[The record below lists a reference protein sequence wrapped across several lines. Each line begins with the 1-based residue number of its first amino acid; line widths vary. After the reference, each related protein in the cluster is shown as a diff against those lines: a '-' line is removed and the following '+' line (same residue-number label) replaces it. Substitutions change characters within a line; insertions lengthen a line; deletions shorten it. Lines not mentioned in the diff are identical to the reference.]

1 MLYPNRHILIEKFTI
16 HSNPSFVVEVF
27 LFFRKIHFIFCKAV
41 SEEFYP
47 KKYKLNRLK
56 CKEEDKVSLNVC
68 HKLKTLF
75 KIHENTIC
83 YYNFED

>member
-41 SEEFYP
+41 SEEFT
-47 KKYKLNRLK
+47 KK
-56 CKEEDKVSLNVC
+56 
-68 HKLKTLF
+68 
-75 KIHENTIC
+75 KINLI
-83 YYNFED
+83 D

>member
-1 MLYPNRHILIEKFTI
+1 M
-16 HSNPSFVVEVF
+16 
-27 LFFRKIHFIFCKAV
+27 
-41 SEEFYP
+41 SEEFT
-47 KKYKLNRLK
+47 KKIYKLNRFK
-56 CKEEDKVSLNVC
+56 CKEEGKVSLNVC